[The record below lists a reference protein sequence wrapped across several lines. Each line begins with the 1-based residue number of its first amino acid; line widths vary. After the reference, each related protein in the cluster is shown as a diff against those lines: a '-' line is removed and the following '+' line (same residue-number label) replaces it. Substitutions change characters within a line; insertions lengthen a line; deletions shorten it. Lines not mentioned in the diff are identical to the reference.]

1 MRILRKKRILEKFVI
16 TGHLKILGMAS
27 KKASGAPRTQG
38 EIARATWEL
47 SNNVMEVSASEDIY
61 KYNCEQQRSMLSAKP
76 WEKDPHFFK
85 VRHIFRTNASF
96 IRWLGR

>member
-1 MRILRKKRILEKFVI
+1 MAII
-16 TGHLKILGMAS
+16 GHPGMAS
-27 KKASGAPRTQG
+27 KKASSGAPRTQG

-61 KYNCEQQRSMLSAKP
+61 KYDREQQRSMLSAKP

-85 VRHIFRTNASF
+85 VRHIFRTKASF
-96 IRWLGR
+96 IGWL

>member
-1 MRILRKKRILEKFVI
+1 MKS
-16 TGHLKILGMAS
+16 LGAMS

-61 KYNCEQQRSMLSAKP
+61 KYDREQQRSMLSAKP

-85 VRHIFRTNASF
+85 VRQIFWPKASF
-96 IRWLGR
+96 ILSFSRGRL